1 MTKFNKPLF
10 VSFRLVDN
18 NCIAAVPLD
27 YIQKGIVTKDKELQ
41 VLARIYE
48 DYITILREML
58 GKMESK
64 KSKKIALP
72 SSLMWDFGDK
82 ILALVNAINNK
93 NFEIDNLYE
102 HLIRDLG
109 RKKDWLKKV
118 IIFRRNLPE
127 RQLIPPDLNWSICRD
142 APKKSAELILNGKI
156 PKRQPKKK

>member
-1 MTKFNKPLF
+1 MTKFNKSLF
-10 VSFRLVDN
+10 VSYRLIDN
-18 NCIAAVPLD
+18 GCIAAVPLD

-41 VLARIYE
+41 VLARIYK
-48 DYITILREML
+48 DYIFILREML
-58 GKMESK
+58 GKMELK

-72 SSLMWDFGDK
+72 SLLMWDFGDK

-109 RKKDWLKKV
+109 RKKGWLKKI

-127 RQLIPPDLNWSICRD
+127 RQLIPPDLNWATCKD

-156 PKRQPKKK
+156 PKPQSKKK